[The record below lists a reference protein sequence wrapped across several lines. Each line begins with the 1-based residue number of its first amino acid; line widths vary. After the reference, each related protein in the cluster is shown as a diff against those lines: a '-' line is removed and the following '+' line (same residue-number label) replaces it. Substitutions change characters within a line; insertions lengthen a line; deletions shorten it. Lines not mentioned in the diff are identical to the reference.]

1 MLAIGAMSPLTGF
14 MTRAD
19 YERVVGEMRLADGS
33 VWSIPVTLP
42 VSTEAASGIREGQE
56 IALVENSDHILA
68 VMTVKEKFTYD
79 KHREAREVFRTE
91 DDKHPGVAR
100 LYKQGD
106 VLLGGPIW
114 LIDLPANRE
123 FLEFRHTPAET
134 RRMFARR
141 GWKTIVGFQ
150 TRNPIHRSHE
160 YIQKVALEIVD
171 GLLLH
176 PLVGETKAD
185 DIPADVRM
193 ASYQSLLRD
202 YYPPDRVLLGVF
214 PAAMRYAGPREA
226 IFHALCR

>member
-1 MLAIGAMSPLTGF
+1 
-14 MTRAD
+14 
-19 YERVVGEMRLADGS
+19 
-33 VWSIPVTLP
+33 
-42 VSTEAASGIREGQE
+42 
-56 IALVENSDHILA
+56 
-68 VMTVKEKFTYD
+68 MTVQEKFTYD

-91 DDKHPGVAR
+91 EDKHPGVAR

-114 LIDLPANRE
+114 LIDFPANRE
-123 FLEFRHTPAET
+123 FLEFRHTPRET

-141 GWKTIVGFQ
+141 GWKTIVAFQ

-176 PLVGETKAD
+176 PLVGETQAD

-193 ASYQSLLRD
+193 ASYQAIAARLLPARPRAARRVSRRRCAMPARARRSFTRCAARTMAARTSSSGAITRAWASIMAPTTRRKSLTSSSRKKSAS
-202 YYPPDRVLLGVF
+202 R
-214 PAAMRYAGPREA
+214 R
-226 IFHALCR
+226 